1 MTEVEDMLLGIVEVL
16 LKKVHTSFASRK
28 RKPKRYWENL
38 KLLEVAIA
46 NVELMRVKFK
56 DDKR

>member
-16 LKKVHTSFASRK
+16 LKKVHGSMETRK
-28 RKPKRYWENL
+28 KKPKTYPQHIALL
-38 KLLEVAIA
+38 KVAIA

-56 DDKR
+56 